1 MSYTSLGFFI
11 LVAACTCAYYLVKRS
26 RRWIC
31 LLLFSAL
38 YYAAAGPALLIF
50 ILFAAFTTWVGA
62 GYAARQK
69 RAAVAIPLL
78 LDFGV
83 LAYLKYSPFVVS
95 LLNLLP
101 GIDLGLPRTLL
112 PLGISFYTFQS
123 AGYLLDVYWKRCEAE
138 ESFAKYLLFVGF
150 FPQLMQGPI
159 GRCGTLMPQLKDG
172 NAFDMMHIRR
182 GLLRICWGLFKKML
196 IADNAA
202 LYVNRIFDD
211 YLSLH
216 AFGFQGV
223 LMYSVQLYMDFS
235 GGIDIAL
242 GIAELLGVRLDE
254 NFRQPFFAKDLTD
267 FWHRW
272 HITLGTWMKDYLF
285 YPVSLSGW
293 MGTLRRAARKRFGKE
308 TGRAMAVGV
317 ANLIVFLAVG
327 VWHGP
332 AWHFLAYGLYNGL
345 IISVSGLMTGT
356 FRRLKKTLGV
366 SDSMPAFRAFQIL
379 RTFLIVNLSWFLDR
393 SGSVRQALIMLRD
406 AFRGSFFSLTVIR
419 AGDAD
424 YCLRHFL
431 PIVIGCAVVLLVS
444 IFKERK
450 KDVLSFAAKLPL
462 WVIPAAYAAV
472 LIAAALYG
480 NKDSGGFIY
489 ANF

>member
-1 MSYTSLGFFI
+1 
-11 LVAACTCAYYLVKRS
+11 
-26 RRWIC
+26 
-31 LLLFSAL
+31 
-38 YYAAAGPALLIF
+38 
-50 ILFAAFTTWVGA
+50 
-62 GYAARQK
+62 
-69 RAAVAIPLL
+69 
-78 LDFGV
+78 
-83 LAYLKYSPFVVS
+83 
-95 LLNLLP
+95 
-101 GIDLGLPRTLL
+101 
-112 PLGISFYTFQS
+112 
-123 AGYLLDVYWKRCEAE
+123 
-138 ESFAKYLLFVGF
+138 
-150 FPQLMQGPI
+150 
-159 GRCGTLMPQLKDG
+159 
-172 NAFDMMHIRR
+172 
-182 GLLRICWGLFKKML
+182 
-196 IADNAA
+196 
-202 LYVNRIFDD
+202 
-211 YLSLH
+211 
-216 AFGFQGV
+216 
-223 LMYSVQLYMDFS
+223 MYSVQLYMDFS

-356 FRRLKKTLGV
+356 FRRIKKTLGI

-406 AFRGSFFSLTVIR
+406 AFHGSFFSLTVIR